1 MSPTISGNPISPFRN
16 LSEENIRY
24 FKKIWITLLLIFFAV
39 FMVLWVFVS
48 YYFIIALILIL
59 FLLLPIEPVIG
70 ISLMFM
76 ATGFD
81 LFAQILKSEEH
92 IYSFTFF
99 HILMLLTFVSVFLN
113 QSLKRKI
120 TLPSGSHWAPVL
132 AFLAMIA
139 VSLIYT
145 PNFFYGFMEF
155 VRLAVLCALAY
166 SITICINTKENV
178 KYVAWSYVLV
188 PFGSS
193 IFTVYEILTE
203 GEFYKSQV
211 INVASQLGLNV
222 YRSTGTF
229 HNPNILAS
237 FLMIGITVGFGML
250 FIKKLNITAKV
261 FLLFTILVTSIAI
274 VASFSR
280 GGWLATFT
288 AVFVLVVLHRRWSY
302 FALFSG
308 LFIFMLVIL
317 SIKAPEIVLSAIQR
331 FVMIFSPEG
340 EDSSMSRIS
349 LVKMGIWMWQDH
361 PLLGVGAGGFSYFA
375 PDYIDPN
382 MPRALVDITLPH
394 TLQSKILAEEGLIGI
409 TIAVWFIVTVF
420 FDSLRSIKLIKDD
433 FLKNTQISLTALF
446 IGYMVSFTFSSDLH
460 NNIFWITIGVL
471 YAIPIVSKNMQK
483 TESMQTVES
492 TNLSYNDSS

>member
-1 MSPTISGNPISPFRN
+1 MSTAFSENTLRPFRN

-24 FKKIWITLLLIFFAV
+24 FKNIWITILLIFFV
-39 FMVLWVFVS
+39 IFMVLWIFVS
-48 YYFIIALILIL
+48 YYFIIALILLL

-70 ISLMFM
+70 IPLMFM
-76 ATGFD
+76 STGFD

-92 IYSFTFF
+92 LYSFTYF
-99 HILMLLTFVSVFLN
+99 HIIMLLTFVSVFLN
-113 QSLKRKI
+113 QSLRRKI
-120 TLPSGSHWAPVL
+120 TLPSGSLWAPVL
-132 AFLAMIA
+132 AFLTMIA

-145 PNFFYGFMEF
+145 PNFFDGFMEF

-166 SITICINTKENV
+166 SITICVNTKGNV
-178 KYVAWSYVLV
+178 KFVAWSYVLI

-193 IFTVYEILTE
+193 IYTFYEIFTE

-211 INVASQLGLNV
+211 INVASQLGLSV

-229 HNPNILAS
+229 HNPNILAC
-237 FLMIGITVGFGML
+237 FLMIGITVGFGLL
-250 FIKKLNITAKV
+250 FVRKINLPVKV
-261 FLLFTILVTSIAI
+261 FLLSTIVVTSIAL

-280 GGWLATFT
+280 GGWLATFV

-308 LFIFMLVIL
+308 LFIFVLLIL

-340 EDSSMSRIS
+340 EDSSLSRIS

-361 PLLGVGAGGFSYFA
+361 PLLGVGAGGFPYYA
-375 PDYIDPN
+375 PEYIDPN

-409 TIAVWFIVTVF
+409 TIAVWFIFAVL

-433 FLKNTQISLTALF
+433 FLKNTQIALTALF
-446 IGYMVSFTFSSDLH
+446 FGYMVSFTFSSDLH

-471 YAIPIVSKNMQK
+471 YAIPIVNKNIQK
-483 TESMQTVES
+483 TEITRTAES
-492 TNLSYNDSS
+492 TIPSYNDSS